1 MLRDPTPQFML
12 DTIQGLRNQ
21 RLSGENPHRHHTLDK
36 HPMAHNGRRPPGQ
49 LPRRI

>member
-21 RLSGENPHRHHTLDK
+21 RLSGK
-36 HPMAHNGRRPPGQ
+36 
-49 LPRRI
+49 PRTDITP